1 MCFKILQGDIV
12 VSSPGHCRTSEGVKP
27 IMGRV
32 EAEGHD
38 DFCEGGGDHGRGE
51 DDMARGEG
59 KKKQGGGGRSRNESN
74 EDLEGGNRAKGGGG
88 EGGNLDHLMGVCRLH
103 GLAPLE
109 DDVGPRGAKDYV
121 TSE

>member
-59 KKKQGGGGRSRNESN
+59 RRNRGE
-74 EDLEGGNRAKGGGG
+74 EEGAGMKARRTLRAETGQRG
-88 EGGNLDHLMGVCRLH
+88 EGEREGIW
-103 GLAPLE
+103 
-109 DDVGPRGAKDYV
+109 
-121 TSE
+121 TT